1 MVAGPSKRRARHL
14 VFLPYFVFL
23 ALFLI
28 WPATFVFV
36 RAFQQGDALR
46 NPMIEAMTGQFRGAF
61 VYSLQISLSSAAIG
75 LVVGSLVAVAIVRL
89 DHVRALRS
97 TVVGYSSVAAN
108 MGGIPLAFAFIA
120 AFGMQGLATRL
131 LREVNIDL
139 IGWGFRITDFWGIVL
154 VYLYFQIPLM
164 TLVLVPALDGL
175 RRTWQEAAQS
185 LGASSAQ
192 YWRFVAL
199 PILTPALLGGF
210 LLLIANAFSAYATAY
225 ALSSGGSRLVPVQI
239 RFFLQGNTI
248 TGKTNLGYA
257 MAAWMVIVT
266 ALLVLGFQLLVRRS
280 EKWRS

>member
-36 RAFQQGDALR
+36 RAFQQGDAPR

-185 LGASSAQ
+185 LGASCSAGFSCSLQ
-192 YWRFVAL
+192 MRFRH
-199 PILTPALLGGF
+199 TPRRMRCHRAVRV
-210 LLLIANAFSAYATAY
+210 SCPCR
-225 ALSSGGSRLVPVQI
+225 SGSFCKEI
-239 RFFLQGNTI
+239 RSPAKRTL
-248 TGKTNLGYA
+248 A
-257 MAAWMVIVT
+257 MPWPR
-266 ALLVLGFQLLVRRS
+266 G
-280 EKWRS
+280 W